1 MGQVAQSTLV
11 PRVQASIHIII
22 ETIQQLADH
31 TNLGTHSREKQE
43 GEERG
48 KEDWEEDS
56 PMSCNSLCNSI
67 LDILEAV
74 ALVLLFE

>member
-1 MGQVAQSTLV
+1 M

-48 KEDWEEDS
+48 KQDWEEDS
-56 PMSCNSLCNSI
+56 PVSCNSLCNS
-67 LDILEAV
+67 ILEAV
-74 ALVLLFE
+74 ALVLLFQ